1 MQVSINESRTFYRL
15 LLTIGC
21 GVSFLVNL
29 PACAQGLREGSEEAV
44 SVNRAFGIVPVVHA
58 PTVEEETPALSPRAK
73 FLYFT
78 KTTLDPGV
86 IAVGFVGA
94 AIDAPANEQPAYG
107 GGAAAFGQKV
117 GAITATYA
125 ASNLFS
131 KAILPTV
138 FHQDPRYF
146 RKAHGS
152 IPSRIFY
159 AASQSFVTRTD
170 RGGSAVNVSFLGG
183 YAASVALSNAYYPDR
198 NRNASDAAARYGLGI
213 GVGVVVNVVRE
224 FWRLR

>member
-1 MQVSINESRTFYRL
+1 MHCSMIKSRPFSCRIVTACCTVVFL
-15 LLTIGC
+15 
-21 GVSFLVNL
+21 VSFSAAAQDLSPESERHL
-29 PACAQGLREGSEEAV
+29 PAG
-44 SVNRAFGIVPVVHA
+44 RAFGIVPVVDA
-58 PTVEEETPALSPRAK
+58 PTLGENVPRLSPKRK

-86 IAVGFVGA
+86 VAVGVVGA

-107 GGAAAFGQKV
+107 GGGAAFGQKV

-131 KAILPTV
+131 KAVLPAL

-146 RKAHGS
+146 RKAEGS

-170 RGGSAVNVSFLGG
+170 RGGTAVNVSFLGG

-198 NRNASDAAARYGLGI
+198 NRNASDAAARYGLRI
-213 GVGVVVNVVRE
+213 GVGIIVNIVRE
-224 FWRLR
+224 FWRVP